1 LTSDVRWDDVR
12 EWFDPEAN
20 GALPDVCVRG
30 TTIADWQGL
39 IDLIRAQGWAVEY
52 AEDGRILRLPD
63 RAEDLLDRHEGAHVV
78 VKVWPA
84 PEVQVNFFPYAAEQI
99 DGDVDVRELEGQ
111 ERLDILCGFLRDV
124 GRALGKPVW
133 MTPEGSPDEPLLAY
147 RVEADQVVL
156 LAAPLR

>member
-20 GALPDVCVRG
+20 GSLPDVCVRG

-39 IDLIRAQGWAVEY
+39 IDLIRSQGWAVEY
-52 AEDGRILRLPD
+52 SEDGRILRLPD
-63 RAEDLLDRHEGAHVV
+63 RAEDLLDRHDGAGVV
-78 VKVWPA
+78 LKVSPA
-84 PEVQVNFFPYAAEQI
+84 PEVELIFFPYAAEQI
-99 DGDVDVRELEGQ
+99 DGDVDLRELQGQ

-133 MTPEGSPDEPLLAY
+133 MTPEAIPDRPLLEY